1 MKNNF
6 VLVYL
11 DTSNKNIALK
21 LLKSKGIN
29 LYKISFM
36 KDELVIKIREE
47 DVKRVKK
54 LYKIK
59 RIKYTGLK
67 NIWVNILLH
76 KFMFL
81 LMMFFFLI
89 IMFYTS
95 IIVGIEIE
103 TTSKSLSELLLNDLD
118 RLGIDKFTFKIG
130 DKKLEEIEN
139 NLQEMRKEELEWIDI
154 SVRGM
159 KYVIKV
165 QPRLVKDKEEEEGF
179 CNIVASKDG
188 VVTKIISSD
197 GLDMVEVN
205 DSVHKGDVL
214 ISGEI
219 KKDEEIKGL
228 VCAKGRV
235 YATTWY
241 TIDIKTTKTYE
252 DIKYKGKSRYNLLI
266 KYDNKSKKLFKEK
279 YDEYIVND
287 KKSFNIFKYNFVLQK
302 EESVEKSILEYS
314 EEVLNERINNLV
326 QEKMASIFKGE
337 GEIKSQKVLKK
348 SENNSTI
355 ELVVFIVAE
364 EQIGI
369 SSSDNSNATE

>member
-241 TIDIKTTKTYE
+241 TIDIKTTPNHC
-252 DIKYKGKSRYNLLI
+252 ILLI
-266 KYDNKSKKLFKEK
+266 WQVKN
-279 YDEYIVND
+279 
-287 KKSFNIFKYNFVLQK
+287 
-302 EESVEKSILEYS
+302 
-314 EEVLNERINNLV
+314 
-326 QEKMASIFKGE
+326 
-337 GEIKSQKVLKK
+337 
-348 SENNSTI
+348 
-355 ELVVFIVAE
+355 
-364 EQIGI
+364 
-369 SSSDNSNATE
+369 